1 MDVVKYVDYG
11 YKSILYIKVYN
22 NNNIQ
27 KNIDKQ
33 SVLSYVI
40 YKYIY
45 IYYLLKWR
53 IETTNKNFL
62 KISKKK
68 NN

>member
-45 IYYLLKWR
+45 IICWND
-53 IETTNKNFL
+53 E
-62 KISKKK
+62 SKQQIKTF
-68 NN
+68 